1 MFSLYENWFKVP
13 RQVISIFPMLDTIQE
28 TKTIVY
34 ALCHLWEGGAFWLT
48 FDDFLNGCMSAHGDY
63 RHDQGVSLPENELR
77 QALTSLVEK
86 QLLRRSA
93 VEHNEIYNLVF
104 GDSHPTSDWGNNP
117 NSAGKPWTNTPK
129 PRKTSPGYIYVLRGG
144 ELYKIG
150 RSANPK
156 ARIKSLSTVS
166 PVALEVIC
174 LSETND
180 MVGVEIQLHERFA
193 DKRQQGEWF
202 ALTDDDV
209 HSIRAMLEPST
220 VGGQS

>member
-1 MFSLYENWFKVP
+1 MRFATSGREALSGSPLTTPVP
-13 RQVISIFPMLDTIQE
+13 
-28 TKTIVY
+28 
-34 ALCHLWEGGAFWLT
+34 A
-48 FDDFLNGCMSAHGDY
+48 
-63 RHDQGVSLPENELR
+63 
-77 QALTSLVEK
+77 
-86 QLLRRSA
+86 
-93 VEHNEIYNLVF
+93 
-104 GDSHPTSDWGNNP
+104 SDWGDNA
-117 NSAGKPWTNTPK
+117 NSIGTRSNTPR
-129 PRKTSPGYIYVLRGG
+129 PPKTSPGYIYVLRGG

-174 LSETND
+174 LSQTHD

-209 HSIRAMLEPST
+209 HSIRIMLEPST

>member
-1 MFSLYENWFKVP
+1 MFALHDNWFKLP
-13 RQVISIFPMLDTIQE
+13 RQVISIFPLLDTAQE
-28 TKTIVY
+28 TKTVLY
-34 ALCHLWEGGAFWLT
+34 ALCHLWDGGAFWLS
-48 FDDFLNGCMSAHGDY
+48 FDDFLNGCASANSDERY
-63 RHDQGVSLPENELR
+63 DNGVSLTEKELR
-77 QALTSLVEK
+77 EALASLVK
-86 QLLRRSA
+86 KGFLRQSPVDHA
-93 VEHNEIYNLVF
+93 EIYTLVLQQ
-104 GDSHPTSDWGNNP
+104 SHPISDWGDNP